1 LPSIEKKSKNALYIP
16 RIRRLANFFQ
26 KLKGFV
32 LTVPGTNKCIV
43 FFCKFVYKLVK
54 KMGVP
59 ELKHK
64 IQLQLDLA
72 DERVLRI
79 VSSVF
84 DNYLNEIV
92 SYDANGNALT
102 LSEYHNKVEE
112 GLEDIKYNRVISQ
125 ENLIEEMKIWKNE

>member
-1 LPSIEKKSKNALYIP
+1 
-16 RIRRLANFFQ
+16 
-26 KLKGFV
+26 
-32 LTVPGTNKCIV
+32 
-43 FFCKFVYKLVK
+43 
-54 KMGVP
+54 MGLP
-59 ELKHK
+59 ELKNK

-92 SYDANGNALT
+92 SYDANGKALT
-102 LSEYHNKVEE
+102 LLEYHNKVEE
-112 GLEDIKYNRVISQ
+112 GIEDIKYNRVISQ

>member
-1 LPSIEKKSKNALYIP
+1 
-16 RIRRLANFFQ
+16 
-26 KLKGFV
+26 
-32 LTVPGTNKCIV
+32 
-43 FFCKFVYKLVK
+43 
-54 KMGVP
+54 MGLP

-64 IQLQLDLA
+64 IQLQLELA

-79 VSSVF
+79 VSSVS

-92 SYDANGNALT
+92 SYDANGKALT

-125 ENLIEEMKIWKNE
+125 ENLIEEMKTWKNE

>member
-1 LPSIEKKSKNALYIP
+1 
-16 RIRRLANFFQ
+16 
-26 KLKGFV
+26 
-32 LTVPGTNKCIV
+32 
-43 FFCKFVYKLVK
+43 
-54 KMGVP
+54 MGLP

-92 SYDANGNALT
+92 SYDANGNVLT

-125 ENLIEEMKIWKNE
+125 ENLIEEMKTWKND

>member
-1 LPSIEKKSKNALYIP
+1 
-16 RIRRLANFFQ
+16 
-26 KLKGFV
+26 
-32 LTVPGTNKCIV
+32 
-43 FFCKFVYKLVK
+43 
-54 KMGVP
+54 MGLP
-59 ELKHK
+59 ELKNK

-92 SYDANGNALT
+92 SYDANGKALT

-112 GLEDIKYNRVISQ
+112 GIEDIKYNRVISQ
-125 ENLIEEMKIWKNE
+125 ENLIEEMKTWKNE

>member
-1 LPSIEKKSKNALYIP
+1 
-16 RIRRLANFFQ
+16 
-26 KLKGFV
+26 
-32 LTVPGTNKCIV
+32 
-43 FFCKFVYKLVK
+43 
-54 KMGVP
+54 MGLL

-92 SYDANGNALT
+92 SYDAKGNALI
-102 LSEYHNKVEE
+102 LSEYRNKVEE

-125 ENLIEEMKIWKNE
+125 ENLIEEMKTWKNE

>member
-1 LPSIEKKSKNALYIP
+1 
-16 RIRRLANFFQ
+16 
-26 KLKGFV
+26 
-32 LTVPGTNKCIV
+32 
-43 FFCKFVYKLVK
+43 
-54 KMGVP
+54 MGLP

-92 SYDANGNALT
+92 SYDANGNVLT

-125 ENLIEEMKIWKNE
+125 ENLIEEMKTWKNE

>member
-1 LPSIEKKSKNALYIP
+1 
-16 RIRRLANFFQ
+16 
-26 KLKGFV
+26 
-32 LTVPGTNKCIV
+32 
-43 FFCKFVYKLVK
+43 
-54 KMGVP
+54 MGLP

-79 VSSVF
+79 VSSLS

-92 SYDANGNALT
+92 AYDANGNALT

-112 GLEDIKYNRVISQ
+112 GLEDIKNNRVISQ
-125 ENLIEEMKIWKNE
+125 ENLIEEMKTWKNE

>member
-1 LPSIEKKSKNALYIP
+1 
-16 RIRRLANFFQ
+16 
-26 KLKGFV
+26 
-32 LTVPGTNKCIV
+32 
-43 FFCKFVYKLVK
+43 
-54 KMGVP
+54 MGLP

-112 GLEDIKYNRVISQ
+112 GLEDIKNNRVISQ
-125 ENLIEEMKIWKNE
+125 ENLIEEMKTWKNE

>member
-1 LPSIEKKSKNALYIP
+1 
-16 RIRRLANFFQ
+16 
-26 KLKGFV
+26 
-32 LTVPGTNKCIV
+32 
-43 FFCKFVYKLVK
+43 
-54 KMGVP
+54 MGLP

-92 SYDANGNALT
+92 SYDAKGNALT
-102 LSEYHNKVEE
+102 LSEYRNKVEE

-125 ENLIEEMKIWKNE
+125 ENLIEEMKTWKNE

>member
-1 LPSIEKKSKNALYIP
+1 
-16 RIRRLANFFQ
+16 
-26 KLKGFV
+26 
-32 LTVPGTNKCIV
+32 
-43 FFCKFVYKLVK
+43 
-54 KMGVP
+54 MGLP

-92 SYDANGNALT
+92 SYDTNGNDLT

>member
-1 LPSIEKKSKNALYIP
+1 
-16 RIRRLANFFQ
+16 
-26 KLKGFV
+26 
-32 LTVPGTNKCIV
+32 
-43 FFCKFVYKLVK
+43 
-54 KMGVP
+54 MGLP

-64 IQLQLDLA
+64 IQLQLDIA

-92 SYDANGNALT
+92 SYDADGNALT

-112 GLEDIKYNRVISQ
+112 GLEDIKYDRVISQ
-125 ENLIEEMKIWKNE
+125 ENLTEEMKTWKNE